1 MSHQRINTV
10 LAVLVVLAG
19 FYFGLSFLLD
29 PQNSAAGFGIDP
41 WPREPGYFVV
51 KGVRDI
57 AYALT
62 ALILLLLR
70 HRRAIGWVVLA
81 DAVIPIGD
89 CIAVMTNGGTVAYAL
104 AVHGSAAVLVLLTA
118 ASLLWETRKRRNPDH
133 ETPDHE
139 TAEHETLKD
148 EHPEHESLTR

>member
-1 MSHQRINTV
+1 MSHHRINTV
-10 LAVLVVLAG
+10 LAALVVLAG
-19 FYFGLSFLLD
+19 FYFGLGFLLD
-29 PQNSAAGFGIDP
+29 GQNAAAGFGIDP

-70 HRRAIGWVVLA
+70 HRRALGWVVLA

-89 CIAVMTNGGTVAYAL
+89 CIAVFTNGGTLAYAL
-104 AVHGSAAVLVLLTA
+104 TVHGSAAALVLVVA
-118 ASLLWETRKRRNPDH
+118 ASLLWETRKR
-133 ETPDHE
+133 ETPKAD
-139 TAEHETLKD
+139 TLKPQTLETL
-148 EHPEHESLTR
+148 RR